1 MLFAG
6 PTDQLRVSRSTQDY
20 SQETLWYT
28 GNEEGEQDLYELG
41 QPAES

>member
-1 MLFAG
+1 MLHCWL
-6 PTDQLRVSRSTQDY
+6 PQDY

-41 QPAES
+41 AASSNRKDG